1 MPEESLKITI
11 AGRTYPITVQTSER
25 EPVLQAASYLSEEI
39 IRFEKDYD
47 VRDKQDLLAMAA
59 LKVATLLVELK
70 NKHNNT
76 SPTLF
81 NQLNDLH
88 EMLNKE
94 LPV

>member
-11 AGRTYPITVQTSER
+11 AGRTYPITVQTNER
-25 EPVLQAASYLSEEI
+25 ESVLKAASYLSEEV
-39 IRFEKDYD
+39 IRFEKEYD

-59 LKVATLLVELK
+59 LKIATSLVELK

-76 SPTLF
+76 NPTLF

-88 EMLNKE
+88 QMLSKE
-94 LPV
+94 IPT